1 MLDFLHQV
9 LEVCVEYGV
18 FLLELVGVLIVI
30 VTAIR
35 SLIGLFKKDKRVRLE
50 FNQGL
55 ELALGFLL
63 GGEVLH
69 TVVAQD
75 WSTLLTLG
83 GVIVLRSAI
92 TFLIHW
98 ENKSEKEHQD

>member
-9 LEVCVEYGV
+9 LDAVVSYGV
-18 FLLELVGVLIVI
+18 FLLEMVGVLIVI
-30 VTAIR
+30 ITAIR
-35 SLIGLFKKDKRVRLE
+35 SLIGLFAKDKRARLK

-69 TVVAQD
+69 TVVAKD
-75 WSTLLTLG
+75 WSTLLILG
-83 GVIVLRSAI
+83 GIIILRSAI
-92 TFLIHW
+92 TFLIQW
-98 ENKSEKEHQD
+98 EIKSEQAHQD